1 MSNPPAVFFLALGMA
16 LASGC
21 APNTDVYEACS
32 KAVTAR
38 NECLDEAQPD
48 TAAYYTFDGLCG
60 RWEGAQNSVDADMFD
75 CMRRYYNT
83 ANCDNHFPSDD
94 DLFIECD

>member
-1 MSNPPAVFFLALGMA
+1 MSNPPAAFFLALGMA

-32 KAVTAR
+32 KANTAR
-38 NECLDEAQPD
+38 DECLDEAGSD
-48 TAAYYTFDGLCG
+48 TAGHYTVEGLCG
-60 RWEGAQNSVDADMFD
+60 RWEGAQNSVDADFFD

-83 ANCDNHFPSDD
+83 ANCADHFPSGD
-94 DLFIECD
+94 DLEMDCG